1 MRTSSLHD
9 VIRQFICVCPCSGK
23 MRGQQF
29 ADFLDRLD
37 QRVTELLILKMRPHV
52 FGDLLPEYVAAF
64 LVDRFVAN
72 NGELVR
78 TRRHENQH
86 RITLARFV
94 HIEPMKLPLCRNERI
109 TFQFST
115 LNKGANLAGRFHFG
129 LADGLNDPIMLE
141 FG

>member
-1 MRTSSLHD
+1 MRTSSLHN
-9 VIRQFICVCPCSGK
+9 VIRQFICVGRRLRK
-23 MRGQQF
+23 MRGQDF

-52 FGDLLPEYVAAF
+52 FRDSLPEHVAAF

-78 TRRHENQH
+78 ARRHENQH

-109 TFQFST
+109 TFQFAT
-115 LNKGANLAGRFHFG
+115 LDQDANLTGRFHFR
-129 LADGLNDPIMLE
+129 LADRPNDPIMLE

>member
-1 MRTSSLHD
+1 MLAEAMVHRSND
-9 VIRQFICVCPCSGK
+9 
-23 MRGQQF
+23 
-29 ADFLDRLD
+29 A
-37 QRVTELLILKMRPHV
+37 
-52 FGDLLPEYVAAF
+52 LPELVAAF

-78 TRRHENQH
+78 ARRHENQH

-109 TFQFST
+109 TFQFAT
-115 LNKGANLAGRFHFG
+115 LDQDANLTGRFHFR
-129 LADGLNDPIMLE
+129 LADRLNDPIMLE